1 MNNTKDNTPKVR
13 FHRKKSGTKYRSR
26 KHSTIGKNREKYCRR
41 SYILERMTI
50 GIDELPRGSPTIRK
64 SLHIDPM
71 AYGQRSDE
79 HGERIQPSIT
89 P

>member
-13 FHRKKSGTKYRSR
+13 FHRKKIRNKIPFPETFDHR
-26 KHSTIGKNREKYCRR
+26 KNREKYCRR
-41 SYILERMTI
+41 SYILERTTI

-64 SLHIDPM
+64 RLHIDPM